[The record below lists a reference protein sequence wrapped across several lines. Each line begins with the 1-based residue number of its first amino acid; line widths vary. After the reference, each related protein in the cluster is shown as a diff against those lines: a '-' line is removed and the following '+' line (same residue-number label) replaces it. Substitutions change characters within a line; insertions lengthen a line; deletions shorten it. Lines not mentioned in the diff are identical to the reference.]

1 MKLSIGLGVALL
13 ATLTAFVGYRQV
25 MVSNIE
31 KMQIELQVCTNNQ
44 AVLEKT
50 ISDQNETIKNQIAN
64 AKRTQDQI
72 TKLTNQYTSSQQQVA
87 NLRNKFAKHNLEGM
101 ALAKPALLESKVNKA
116 SARVLQNLTT
126 ITNPEQ
132 FDEKAT
138 DNTASNN

>member
-13 ATLTAFVGYRQV
+13 TTLTAFIGYRTV
-25 MVSNIE
+25 MVSKIE
-31 KMQIELQVCTNNQ
+31 KMEIELQVCTNNQ

-64 AKRTQDQI
+64 AQKTANQI

-87 NLRNKFAKHNLEGM
+87 SLRNKFAKHNLEGM
-101 ALAKPALLESKVNKA
+101 ALAKPALLEGKVNKA
-116 SARVLQNLTT
+116 SARVLKNLTV
-126 ITNPEQ
+126 ITSPNQ

-138 DNTASNN
+138 DNTSANN

>member
-25 MVSNIE
+25 MVSKIE
-31 KMQIELQVCTNNQ
+31 KMEIELQVCTNNQ

-64 AKRTQDQI
+64 AQKTANQI
-72 TKLTNQYTSSQQQVA
+72 TKLTNQYTSSRQQVA
-87 NLRNKFAKHNLEGM
+87 SLRNKFAKHNLEGM
-101 ALAKPALLESKVNKA
+101 ALAKPALLEGKVNKA
-116 SARVLQNLTT
+116 SARVLKNLTV
-126 ITNPEQ
+126 ITSPNQ

>member
-1 MKLSIGLGVALL
+1 MN
-13 ATLTAFVGYRQV
+13 
-25 MVSNIE
+25 SNLE

-72 TKLTNQYTSSQQQVA
+72 TKLTSQYTSSQQQVA

-101 ALAKPALLESKVNKA
+101 ALAKPALLEGKVNKA

>member
-72 TKLTNQYTSSQQQVA
+72 TKLTSQYTSSQQQVA

-101 ALAKPALLESKVNKA
+101 ALAKPALLEGKVNKA

-138 DNTASNN
+138 DNIASNN

>member
-25 MVSNIE
+25 MNSNFE

-44 AVLEKT
+44 SVLEKT

-64 AKRTQDQI
+64 AQKTANQI

-87 NLRNKFAKHNLEGM
+87 SLRNKFAKHNLEGM
-101 ALAKPALLESKVNKA
+101 ALAKPALLEGKVNKA

-126 ITNPEQ
+126 ITNPDQ
-132 FDEKAT
+132 FDEKTT

>member
-101 ALAKPALLESKVNKA
+101 ALAKPALLEGKVNKA

>member
-101 ALAKPALLESKVNKA
+101 ALAKPALLEGKVNKA
-116 SARVLQNLTT
+116 SARVLQTLTT
-126 ITNPEQ
+126 IPNPEQ

>member
-31 KMQIELQVCTNNQ
+31 KMQIELQVCINNQ

-101 ALAKPALLESKVNKA
+101 ALAKPALLEGKVNKA